1 MNVLVLAVFTPALAL
16 QTPDTTQRHPSL
28 ERYTIDVATLAR
40 DGVPRTLTDVLA
52 SQVPGLLVTPG
63 SGLNGSGARIRFAG
77 VQSLL
82 ADGPPA
88 RVFWFTQRKGCPVV
102 SVQRAL
108 YKGQC
113 SPSRRAG
120 RRITA
125 GWISITRIKICEP
138 AAATCRRK
146 RWEGASRIL
155 SSASTRSS
163 SAI

>member
-82 ADGPPA
+82 ADAPPLVFLDGMRIDA
-88 RVFWFTQRKGCPVV
+88 REDASQRIRPG
-102 SVQRAL
+102 
-108 YKGQC
+108 
-113 SPSRRAG
+113 PSRL
-120 RRITA
+120 
-125 GWISITRIKICEP
+125 ED
-138 AAATCRRK
+138 RK
-146 RWEGASRIL
+146 
-155 SSASTRSS
+155 STRLNSS
-163 SAI
+163 HTVISYAVFCLKKKKR